1 MNNKL
6 KQSQKP
12 METSQIKEN
21 LKMVFGVVTDE
32 ELALHLTKTDLDNRA
47 EMLHATSVVWCYSES
62 YAAKNRG
69 FLWEIIDS
77 ESDESQCRL
86 AIDAKHGYGYY
97 DYCQQQNLEVNS
109 KESYAFFG
117 YS

>member
-1 MNNKL
+1 
-6 KQSQKP
+6 

-47 EMLHATSVVWCYSES
+47 EMLHATAVVWCYGES
-62 YAAKNRG
+62 YAVKGRG
-69 FLWEIIDS
+69 FLWEIINS
-77 ESDESQCRL
+77 ENDESQRRL
-86 AIDAKHGYGYY
+86 AINAKHGYGYY
-97 DYCQQQNLEVNS
+97 DYCVQQGLEVGS